1 MALGT
6 LKILILGFSLVYTPT
21 GADKS
26 TESDRMGG
34 NFEDGCE

>member
-6 LKILILGFSLVYTPT
+6 LRILILAFSLVYTPT
-21 GADKS
+21 GADKP